1 MARNREIHNMRRRFD
16 RAFERELRARERAG
30 APKAE
35 LAQMR
40 SEYQAMR
47 AATMQSVTGR
57 GEKGAEARTRAFA
70 VISDYLQG
78 KGEVSTSGDV
88 RRSRELLRAKMR
100 FGLLGQSKGA
110 SKAMSAAFWASTR
123 RIWQQPGIAKEQRL
137 DKVFQ
142 WFQENKGVK
151 DYEEMFKVA
160 LGEISENPASSYV
173 SGSIDMSGEMWDV
186 VTGSDVPGQYG
197 KDPDF
202 TDFIKQIAVM
212 YG

>member
-16 RAFERELRARERAG
+16 RAFEREFRARERSG
-30 APKAE
+30 ASKQE
-35 LAQMR
+35 LARMR

-57 GEKGAEARTRAFA
+57 GKKGAEARTSAFA
-70 VISDYLQG
+70 AINDYLQG
-78 KGEVSTSGDV
+78 KGKARTSGDV
-88 RRSRELLRAKMR
+88 RRSRELLRSKMR
-100 FGLLGQSKGA
+100 YGLLGESKGA

-123 RIWQQPGIAKEQRL
+123 RIWQKPGVSKAERL
-137 DKVFQ
+137 DVIFQ
-142 WFQENKGVK
+142 WFKENKGVK

-160 LGEISENPASSYV
+160 LGEISENPAASYV

-197 KDPDF
+197 QDPDF